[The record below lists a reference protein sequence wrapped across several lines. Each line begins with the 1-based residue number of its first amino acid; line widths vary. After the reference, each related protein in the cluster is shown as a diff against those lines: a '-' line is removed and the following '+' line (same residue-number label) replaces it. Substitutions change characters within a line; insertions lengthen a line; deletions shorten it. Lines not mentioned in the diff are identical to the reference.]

1 MACRCFNEAL
11 MPVYSPLLNLFVQCG
26 LATILLCGAVLA
38 RQQRFRTH
46 GWVQSAVVVANLAA
60 ILGFMLPSFS
70 RLVAPHWRITLHGG
84 GDWIVVAHAAV
95 GGTAELLAIYVVLV
109 AGSSLLPERY
119 RLSRYKPWMRTALA
133 LWMVALLLGFATY
146 RVCYAQAATPPA
158 AGQGSQETVVTIS
171 NFKFDPKE
179 VTVKAGNVVTWTDSG
194 GRHTVT
200 SDDGSFDSGTLT
212 AGGSYQHK
220 FEKPG
225 AYPYH
230 CMFHGER
237 GGKDMAG
244 VVTVEATH

>member
-1 MACRCFNEAL
+1 
-11 MPVYSPLLNLFVQCG
+11 MPVYSPFLNLLVQCG

-38 RQQRFRTH
+38 RRQRFRTH
-46 GWVQSAVVVANLAA
+46 GWVQSTVVLVNLAA

-70 RLVAPHWRITLHGG
+70 RQVAPHWRITLHGG

-95 GGTAELLAIYVVLV
+95 GATAELLAIYVILV

-119 RLSRYKPWMRTALA
+119 RFSRYKPWMRTTLA
-133 LWMVALLLGFATY
+133 LWMLALLLGFATY

-158 AGQGSQETVVTIS
+158 AGQGSQEVVVTID

-179 VTVKAGNVVTWTDSG
+179 VKVKAGTVVTWTDSG

-200 SDDGSFDSGTLT
+200 SDDGAFDSGTLT

-225 AYPYH
+225 VYPYH

-244 VVTVEATH
+244 VVTVEATTR

>member
-1 MACRCFNEAL
+1 
-11 MPVYSPLLNLFVQCG
+11 MPVYSPFLNLLVQCG
-26 LATILLCGAVLA
+26 LATILVSGAVLA
-38 RQQRFRTH
+38 RQRCFRTH
-46 GWVQSAVVVANLAA
+46 GWVQSTVVLVNLAA

-70 RLVAPHWRITLHGG
+70 RQLAPHWRLTLHGA
-84 GDWIVVAHAAV
+84 GDWIVLAHAAV
-95 GGTAELLAIYVVLV
+95 GGIAELLAIYVILV

-119 RLSRYKPWMRTALA
+119 RFSRYKPWMRTTLA
-133 LWMVALLLGFATY
+133 LWLMALLLGFATY
-146 RVCYAQAATPPA
+146 RVCYAQSAAPPA
-158 AGQGSQETVVTIS
+158 AGQDSKNVVVTIS

-179 VTVKAGNVVTWTDSG
+179 VKVKAGTVVTWTDSG
-194 GRHTVT
+194 GRHTVK

-225 AYPYH
+225 VYPYY

-244 VVTVEATH
+244 VVTVEPR